1 MFPAYFSAELAR
13 AHHRE
18 LLDQAAHRR
27 LVRHAHR
34 ARRSTGPR
42 RWGKLAGLTGRSA
55 PTTSCPPARPTADAV
70 AGDDGSPPAPL
81 NVRVSGMH
89 GKAANRRKHV
99 SRTLARVFAGWRTGL
114 SGPVIVLQ
122 AGTAVNY
129 FGTGLVLPFEIIYL
143 HQARGFPTATAGLVL
158 AAVMGTAAVVTP
170 FSGAL
175 LDRLRAKPI
184 LIAGNLA
191 SAVGY
196 AGFAFV
202 DRPWQAFVCSAVGG
216 AGFGVANTA
225 NQLLSL
231 TLVSVEQRASSIAL
245 RRVAGNFGLGSGATV
260 AGFVVDSAD
269 NVRAFQALYLFNG
282 VTFAVFA
289 LVVLVG
295 IPNPRLANAA
305 SASDRGTGFRAV
317 AHDRLFLILIA
328 ANIVLVMTGG
338 ALFSNILAPFA
349 KAYTPVGPGE
359 IGVVFFINTFFIV
372 VAQIPA
378 TRVVQRMRRTHALAA
393 TSALFAVGLLAVLLA
408 TLTSSTFTATTVLAG
423 VAIVIAIGECAQFI
437 VLGPIVADLAPPHL
451 LGRYMSLY
459 GLSFTVGVALG
470 PAVGGALLATS
481 PDAVWWGGA
490 LALVLTGAGSL
501 RLRDRVPDPLLQ
513 AQRPAPQA
521 VSAAGMDPARHGQ
534 VSTTRT

>member
-1 MFPAYFSAELAR
+1 MRASDEVKRLSLAR
-13 AHHRE
+13 A
-18 LLDQAAHRR
+18 
-27 LVRHAHR
+27 
-34 ARRSTGPR
+34 
-42 RWGKLAGLTGRSA
+42 
-55 PTTSCPPARPTADAV
+55 
-70 AGDDGSPPAPL
+70 
-81 NVRVSGMH
+81 
-89 GKAANRRKHV
+89 
-99 SRTLARVFAGWRTGL
+99 WRTDLPRVVLFVQPANAFSWFCYGL
-114 SGPVIVLQ
+114 I
-122 AGTAVNY
+122 
-129 FGTGLVLPFEIIYL
+129 LPFEIIYL
-143 HQARGFPTATAGLVL
+143 HQFRGFSTATAGLVL
-158 AAVMGTAAVVTP
+158 GAILGAGTVATP
-170 FSGAL
+170 PSGAL
-175 LDRLRAKPI
+175 LDRFRAKPI
-184 LIAGNLA
+184 LITGNLA
-191 SAVGY
+191 SALGY

-202 DRPWQAFVCSAVGG
+202 DRPWQAFACSAAGG

-225 NQLLSL
+225 NQVLSL
-231 TLVSVEQRASSIAL
+231 TLASAEQRASSIAL

-260 AGFVVDSAD
+260 AGFIVASAHD
-269 NVRAFQALYLFNG
+269 LRAFQALYLFDG

-349 KAYTPVGPGE
+349 EAHTPVGPGE

-378 TRVVQRMRRTHALAA
+378 TRVVKRMRRTHALAA
-393 TSALFAVGLLAVLLA
+393 TSALFAIGLLAVLLA
-408 TLTSSTFTATTVLAG
+408 TLTSSTLTATTVLAG
-423 VAIVIAIGECAQFI
+423 VAIVIAIGECAQFV

-459 GLSFTVGVALG
+459 GLTFTAGVALG

-490 LALVLTGAGSL
+490 LAVALTGAGLL
-501 RLRDRVPDPLLQ
+501 RLGDRIPDPLLQ
-513 AQRPAPQA
+513 AQCASPHRAASRTCATTSTRPTSATYIWRCRRPMTTAPC
-521 VSAAGMDPARHGQ
+521 PAL
-534 VSTTRT
+534 S